1 MNGVAG
7 VAIDEL
13 VVIERQVW
21 LKLRLVEVHID
32 VCMLEGLDGI
42 KYIVKRPNLWEIES
56 LVMSA
61 VAVMV
66 VVKSFSNY

>member
-7 VAIDEL
+7 VVIDEF

-21 LKLRLVEVHID
+21 LKLRLVEVHIV
-32 VCMLEGLDGI
+32 VCMFEGLDGI